1 MDMQTIRSFLEE
13 EKPIKL
19 SLFNLSDSIQQFI
32 YNAILEILTF
42 YNKENLFLAVY
53 TAIFEATMNAVK
65 ANSKKAFFRF
75 HQLDAYNEIQYNRGT
90 LEFKKIMNENGMNR
104 YSEIAKE
111 MGMYIRILIE
121 HSVNGAKI
129 EVINNCT
136 LLKQEEMRIRRK
148 FRLGQK
154 YNSIVDFYADNAD
167 NTEGEGLGLVVS
179 LLMLKQDGIP
189 ISDFRIGSRNG
200 VTKARLEIPFT
211 PNYISERKQYEIEN
225 HHSGF

>member
-1 MDMQTIRSFLEE
+1 MDTQVIKSFLEE
-13 EKPIKL
+13 GKPIKL

-32 YNAILEILTF
+32 YNTILEVLTF
-42 YNKENLFLAVY
+42 YGKEHFFLAVY

-75 HQLDAYNEIQYNRGT
+75 HKMDAYNEIQYNRGT

-104 YSEIAKE
+104 YSELAKE
-111 MGMYIRILIE
+111 MGLYIRIIIE
-121 HSVNGAKI
+121 HSVDGIKI
-129 EVINNCT
+129 EIINNCA

-154 YNSIVDFYADNAD
+154 YNSIVDFYADNPD
-167 NTEGEGLGLVVS
+167 STEGEGLGLVVS
-179 LLMLKQDGIP
+179 LLMLKQEGIP
-189 ISDFRIGSRNG
+189 ISDFRVGSRNG
-200 VTKARLEIPFT
+200 VTKARLEVPFT
-211 PNYISERKQYEIEN
+211 SNFISVRRQYEMEN